1 MRIVKPSQNGSTH
14 NSPLGLGLSSKAGLG
29 RRMTVMG
36 DTSGYRR
43 KRLLEATAAIGQ
55 QQQAQIQQNQM
66 RQRAG
71 TTMQQQRP
79 VSWCP
84 TMSSDAN
91 MGMESWNG
99 NATQQ
104 QGEAILR
111 RQAVQYS
118 PESQLRLQQL
128 QQWQQMQQLQ
138 NQQAAQQ
145 QQAVRIQQAQQIQQQ
160 RQQMAQMQM
169 QAQQQAQQEANYF
182 ALDTNAYTGSNNT
195 TPYFSQQSTP
205 LQFPT
210 YALPFNNAANYYDT
224 ISYSSTP
231 LDMPTSN
238 AFTQQDFNN
247 GMYNMNLSVPAGMG
261 AMSTTPPT
269 PETFPMQDQFQTQY
283 MGAGPSAGFLLDGE
297 QEDDSEVLVGLGLYS
312 APDSGKEKPKAVV
325 DGRLAEMYRRAGVE
339 MESNEEKG
347 GKGLKLED
355 SWAPPADD
363 DEENDDNNDDA
374 EGNDEEEE
382 SEQVAAPEQGLMGPP
397 VGWL

>member
-14 NSPLGLGLSSKAGLG
+14 NSPLGLGLSSKAALG

-66 RQRAG
+66 
-71 TTMQQQRP
+71 MQQQRP
-79 VSWCP
+79 ASWCP
-84 TMSSDAN
+84 TMSSNAN

-111 RQAVQYS
+111 RQVVQYS

-128 QQWQQMQQLQ
+128 QQWQQMHQLQ

-145 QQAVRIQQAQQIQQQ
+145 QQAMRIQQAQQIQAQ
-160 RQQMAQMQM
+160 RQQIQMQ
-169 QAQQQAQQEANYF
+169 QLQQQQAQQEANYF
-182 ALDTNAYTGSNNT
+182 ALDTSNAYAGSNNA

-210 YALPFNNAANYYDT
+210 YSLPYDNQYYNASN
-224 ISYSSTP
+224 SYASTP
-231 LDMPTSN
+231 LDVPP
-238 AFTQQDFNN
+238 FPQQDFGN
-247 GMYNMNLSVPAGMG
+247 GMYNNLCVPNSFMSA
-261 AMSTTPPT
+261 STTPPT
-269 PETFPMQDQFQTQY
+269 PETFPIQDQFQTQY
-283 MGAGPSAGFLLDGE
+283 INDSSSSFLLDTDN

-312 APDSGKEKPKAVV
+312 SPDKAVPKPVV
-325 DGRLAEMYRRAGVE
+325 DERLADMYRRAGVQLNSTDE
-339 MESNEEKG
+339 NTA

-355 SWAPPADD
+355 SWAPPAE
-363 DEENDDNNDDA
+363 DEEANDDNDNDA
-374 EGNDEEEE
+374 EGEDEDEETSPLEHV
-382 SEQVAAPEQGLMGPP
+382 QDQGQGLMGPP